1 MASKSRSQTATMTGG
16 RSKRAAA
23 RAAREKQKRQRRII
37 YTVIGIVVVVSIGAL
52 LVRAIAT
59 PKPGEAVAN
68 MGNAHID
75 ESQVGTMS
83 YNSTPPTSGP
93 HIGRIAAWGVHTEP
107 VPNEL
112 QVHNL
117 EDGGVMVQYDC
128 PDGCEDLVTQL
139 AEVVSQYRDQVILAP
154 YPGMDATIA
163 LTAWNRIDK
172 LDSFD
177 RDRIDAFIKAYRGID
192 HHAAG
197 QG

>member
-1 MASKSRSQTATMTGG
+1 MASKSKSQTTTTTSG
-16 RSKRAAA
+16 RNKQASA
-23 RAAREKQKRQRRII
+23 REAREKQKRQRRII
-37 YTVIGIVVVVSIGAL
+37 YIVIGVVVVVLIGGL

-75 ESQVGTMS
+75 ESQVGTMT

-93 HIGRIAAWGVHTEP
+93 HIGRIAAWGVHSEP

-128 PDGCEDLVTQL
+128 PDGCDDLVAQL
-139 AEVVSQYRDQVILAP
+139 AEVVGQYHDEVILAP

-172 LDSFD
+172 LDRFD
-177 RDRIDAFIKAYRGID
+177 RERIDAFIKAYRGLD
-192 HHAAG
+192 HHVAG